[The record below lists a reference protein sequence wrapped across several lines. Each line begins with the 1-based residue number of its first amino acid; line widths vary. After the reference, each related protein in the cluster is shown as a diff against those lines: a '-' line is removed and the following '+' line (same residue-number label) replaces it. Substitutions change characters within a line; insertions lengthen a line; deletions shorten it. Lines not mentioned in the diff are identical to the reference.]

1 MKKKLPEINILNDNK
16 KNLKKLLKDR
26 LSQLGDFSFT
36 DDSWYCRKRHKDSL
50 TKGCYTL
57 TFYQVPDVYKY
68 WVKYYALLCES
79 SVSGIN
85 KKCLSI
91 AKFLNF
97 IHMHYPGLSID
108 KINKQHVN
116 AFEYEL
122 KLSDRSNN
130 NKQFIYSSIQDFFS
144 KLSNFSEMPNT
155 LPTRNI
161 NPFRQESK
169 KLDDK
174 MIPENVV
181 RKWDRA
187 FKDESLNIP
196 LEFRTLYWLLR
207 SFPNRITEI
216 LSMERNCLR
225 SFYSEYVIRI
235 PSFKQDGGYDRGE
248 PKLIPVIYNG
258 HGKYVIDLIKRLQLQ
273 TEQLAIFPSSSQVN
287 KEYLFIVQ
295 FWGFFNNHGD
305 IGIRFDPR
313 YKGKVANWEGWKIN
327 RLLKQL
333 AQILNIRND
342 NNELIIPTTHQF
354 RHNAVTD
361 RQYVVGYTTEQIR
374 RLTGHKNEAMTK
386 YYTHQLIKQHKEIH
400 LNISGLRNPKNSPCE
415 YRGKILNLDN
425 RTIQQLSKNPKRYLT
440 WEANGKKG
448 VGICSDISGCN
459 PKGTPVHF
467 ECYACDW
474 FVPKLDYY
482 DDYVKEYDYWQEIIE
497 RTSQDPKRVAHFE
510 NAVRNLSYLERIIA
524 ICENGIEQFKE
535 AKLNIEIENNTKL
548 YKWE

>member
-1 MKKKLPEINILNDNK
+1 MKKNLPDINIWSDNAK
-16 KNLKKLLKDR
+16 TLKKLLLAKI
-26 LSQLGDFSFT
+26 SQLGDFNFT
-36 DDSWYCRKRHKDSL
+36 DDSWYYVKRHKDSL
-50 TKGCYTL
+50 PKGCYTI
-57 TFYQVPDVYKY
+57 TFYQVPDLYKI

-79 SVSGIN
+79 SVSRTCS
-85 KKCLSI
+85 KCLNV
-91 AKFLNF
+91 AKFLKF
-97 IHMHYPGLSID
+97 IHAHYPGLSIN
-108 KINKQHVN
+108 KINNKHVN

-122 KLSDRSNN
+122 KISGLSNN
-130 NKQFIYSSIQDFFS
+130 IKQSIYSSMQDFFT

-169 KLDDK
+169 KLVNK
-174 MIPENVV
+174 MIPENVI

-216 LSMERNCLR
+216 LSMKRDCLK
-225 SFYSEYVIRI
+225 SFYSEYVIYI
-235 PSFKQDGGYDRGE
+235 PTFKQSGGYDRDE

-258 HGKYVIDLIKRLQLQ
+258 HGKYVIDLIKRLQIQ
-273 TEQLAIFPSSSQVN
+273 TEQLSTFSSLSEVD

-295 FWGFFNNHGD
+295 YWGFFNNSGD

-313 YKGKVANWEGWKIN
+313 YKGKVTNWTGVKIN
-327 RLLKQL
+327 KLLEQL
-333 AQILNIRND
+333 ALILNIRND

-361 RQYVVGYTTEQIR
+361 RKYVVGYTTEQIR

-386 YYTHQLIKQHKEIH
+386 YYTHQLIKQHKDIH
-400 LNISGLRNPKNSPCE
+400 LNISELRSPNNSPCE
-415 YRGKILNLDN
+415 FRGKILNLDD

-474 FVPKLDYY
+474 FVPKLEYY
-482 DDYVKEYDYWQEIIE
+482 DDYKREYDYWQEIVE
-497 RTSQDPKRVAHFE
+497 RTSKDPRRVAHFE

-535 AKLNIEIENNTKL
+535 AKLNLKIKKHTEL
-548 YKWE
+548 YEWE